1 MRPTRK
7 LTKHE
12 REVLNLEHAL
22 LRPGLP
28 TGYVWRNHW
37 QTRVPLLPCPEPDA
51 RSPATGPAASTSGTT
66 VTSRSSPGFSAIL
79 PRLHALLV
87 AHLQLRHLDHRI
99 ATRLFIP
106 GILSHSPFRTD
117 GNQEFCTW
125 NGRSRHCGQ
134 PHRDPELPI
143 LHKHNLLVVRP
154 TCSFDIW
161 TAASHETLH
170 CLGFSAILL
179 KKETATT
186 RQEEELLFL
195 MQNAHCEGTQRNGTR

>member
-1 MRPTRK
+1 M
-7 LTKHE
+7 
-12 REVLNLEHAL
+12 
-22 LRPGLP
+22 
-28 TGYVWRNHW
+28 
-37 QTRVPLLPCPEPDA
+37 
-51 RSPATGPAASTSGTT
+51 
-66 VTSRSSPGFSAIL
+66 TSRSSPGFSAIL

-134 PHRDPELPI
+134 PHRDLAQSRVADSAQTQLTGGPAHLQ
-143 LHKHNLLVVRP
+143 LR
-154 TCSFDIW
+154 W

-195 MQNAHCEGTQRNGTR
+195 MQNAHCEGTQTETKNLPKSTAGTQRHKDQNEKKSGGEKLKFSRWQ